1 MLWQM
6 IKKELLLI
14 WRRPRELV
22 VLLLMPFVL
31 ITILGS
37 ALGALDN
44 DSEIEVKAKLAMVVE
59 DQEQQAQ
66 QEIIE
71 KINQS
76 PLSDQ
81 EKKAKIAHIQ
91 ALQPIAT
98 FMKAVG
104 ENPDLKK
111 FLSVTEYSDRT
122 KVKEKD
128 FDGVVYIPEGFTS
141 EFYTNFLEEETELPS
156 WIIKT
161 KNQESLQATIIEDI
175 MTNYQKEWTYLK
187 TAQDLQIDYSTLVSE
202 KVNGQIK
209 NIEKKK
215 EISAFAYYGVGMSVM
230 FVFYISTTVA
240 GFAYQQ
246 KEELLYER
254 ILLANVPKFVFFA
267 GVFTVAFIL
276 SFLQQTILFSLIAM
290 IYGVVFSSMIN
301 QLVVILTVNLMAAA
315 FATIATSISFAAKSR
330 NVESIMS
337 SLIVP
342 ILAFIGGSFFDVS
355 AIGGFMETLGEY
367 SPGGAAL
374 TAYLKAYQGYS
385 LADLWSH
392 LKAILLFSITL
403 LLISVITLKTRG
415 GVRQ

>member
-44 DSEIEVKAKLAMVVE
+44 DSEVEVKAKLAVVVE

-76 PLSDQ
+76 PLSNQ
-81 EKKAKIAHIQ
+81 EKNAKIAHIQ

-104 ENPDLKK
+104 ESPDLKK
-111 FLSVTEYSDRT
+111 FLSVTEYNDRT

-128 FDGVVYIPEGFTS
+128 FDGVLLIPEGFTS
-141 EFYTNFLEEETELPS
+141 DFYTNFLEEETDLPS

-175 MTNYQKEWTYLK
+175 LANYQKEWTYLK

-202 KVNGQIK
+202 KANGQIK

-254 ILLANVPKFVFFA
+254 ILLANVPKIMFFA
-267 GVFTVAFIL
+267 GIFISAFIL
-276 SFLQQTILFSLIAM
+276 SFLQQTILFSLIAL

-301 QLVVILTVNLMAAA
+301 QLIVILTVNLMAAA
-315 FATIATSISFAAKSR
+315 FATIATAISFAAKSR
-330 NVESIMS
+330 NVESIFS

-342 ILAFIGGSFFDVS
+342 ILAFIGGSFFNVS

-374 TAYLKAYQGYS
+374 TAYLKAYQGYP
-385 LADLWSH
+385 LVDLWSH
-392 LKAILLFSITL
+392 LKAILLFSLAL
-403 LLISVITLKTRG
+403 LLISGITLKTRG
-415 GVRQ
+415 GVRR

>member
-44 DSEIEVKAKLAMVVE
+44 DSEVEVKAKLAVVVE

-76 PLSDQ
+76 PLSNQ
-81 EKKAKIAHIQ
+81 EKNAKIAHIQ

-104 ENPDLKK
+104 ESPDLKK
-111 FLSVTEYSDRT
+111 FLSVTEYNDRT

-128 FDGVVYIPEGFTS
+128 FDGVLLIPEGFTS
-141 EFYTNFLEEETELPS
+141 DFYTNFLEEETDLPS

-175 MTNYQKEWTYLK
+175 LANYQKEWTYLK

-202 KVNGQIK
+202 KANGQIK

-254 ILLANVPKFVFFA
+254 ILLANVPKIVFFA
-267 GVFTVAFIL
+267 GIFISAFIL
-276 SFLQQTILFSLIAM
+276 SFLQQTILFSLIAL

-301 QLVVILTVNLMAAA
+301 QLIVILTVNLMAAA
-315 FATIATSISFAAKSR
+315 FATIATAISFAAKSR
-330 NVESIMS
+330 NVESIFS

-342 ILAFIGGSFFDVS
+342 ILAFIGGSFFNVS

-374 TAYLKAYQGYS
+374 TAYLKAYQGYP
-385 LADLWSH
+385 LVDLWSH
-392 LKAILLFSITL
+392 LKAILLFSIAL
-403 LLISVITLKTRG
+403 LLISGITLKTRG
-415 GVRQ
+415 GVRR

>member
-44 DSEIEVKAKLAMVVE
+44 DSEVEGKAKLAVVVE

-76 PLSDQ
+76 PLSNQ
-81 EKKAKIAHIQ
+81 EKNAKIAHIQ

-104 ENPDLKK
+104 ESPDLKK
-111 FLSVTEYSDRT
+111 FLSVTEYNDRT

-128 FDGVVYIPEGFTS
+128 FDGVLLIPEGFTS
-141 EFYTNFLEEETELPS
+141 DFYTNFLEEETDLPS

-175 MTNYQKEWTYLK
+175 LANYQKEWTYLK

-202 KVNGQIK
+202 KANGQIK

-254 ILLANVPKFVFFA
+254 ILLANVPKIVFFA
-267 GVFTVAFIL
+267 GIFISAFIL
-276 SFLQQTILFSLIAM
+276 SFLQQTILFSLIAL

-301 QLVVILTVNLMAAA
+301 QLIVILTVNLMAAA
-315 FATIATSISFAAKSR
+315 FATIATAISFAAKSR
-330 NVESIMS
+330 NVESIFS

-342 ILAFIGGSFFDVS
+342 ILAFIGGSFFNVS

-374 TAYLKAYQGYS
+374 TAYLKAYQGYP
-385 LADLWSH
+385 LVDLWSH
-392 LKAILLFSITL
+392 LKAILLFSLAL
-403 LLISVITLKTRG
+403 LLISGITLKTRG
-415 GVRQ
+415 GVRR